1 MAGRKEKKFSQH
13 TQKTIQQSPV
23 QILSPEIIARREK
36 YLGILTI
43 VVLFAFGVYHSILYF
58 GHTVVPI
65 SDFPAFSSV
74 GHQLWSLKAPAD
86 YKRAPM
92 LGLLQVPL
100 GWLVGGQYPDLTA
113 GWLLNAILHPF
124 NLLLLWLIGKK
135 IIGKA
140 AVWFA
145 IVAIINPW
153 VLYLLTEPIVET
165 TYLFFIL
172 LTFYL
177 LLNRSNYCY
186 LFASIATM
194 VRYEAVALILAAFV
208 IDMIYYKGKKERIQ
222 AFLYSASA
230 CLPLLI
236 WMLATF
242 LDWNPQTS
250 GDHYLKIFSANSDYV
265 KALKVPYESQIGFG
279 LNANLLWR
287 IAIFPLLTPLPD
299 AGNDFTDFFFK
310 LTKLLAFAV
319 FFFGAIYG
327 LYKRQWNVLALLLF
341 LVPYFVLHAVFPAP
355 LLRYYAPAFW
365 ILLLICWFGVQSIW
379 GIINKNDRVPRPA
392 VLIIRGLIL
401 VVAFVWLIGLF
412 PYLSKLAQISPRSA
426 CVPFVA
432 MGAFA
437 LLLLVRMFFNKFKFI
452 LGSLVVMTIMCL
464 VVVSNQFGL
473 AQLLGDG
480 QREQEFKLLA
490 DWYVANAKPGE
501 KMGLYM
507 ASVVQIFATKYVDNI
522 VGLPKADNPSEFVK
536 ACYDENIT
544 YVVWATREGLS
555 NDHAGYRGAN
565 LDKTIGILREAKNIG
580 PYEFVAQVGSNR
592 GYVNIFRLQKPANN
606 IQQKL
611 LAN

>member
-1 MAGRKEKKFSQH
+1 MSSRKSRAISGRH
-13 TQKTIQQSPV
+13 KTESASDATVVDIQQLAL
-23 QILSPEIIARREK
+23 QERRFD
-36 YLGILTI
+36 IFAA
-43 VVLFAFGVYHSILYF
+43 VVLLAFGVYHSILYF
-58 GHTVVPI
+58 GHTIVPI
-65 SDFPAFSSV
+65 SDFPAFSGV

-124 NLLLLWLIGKK
+124 NLLLLWLVGKK
-135 IIGKA
+135 IIGKT

-208 IDMIYYKGKKERIQ
+208 MDMIYYKGKKERIQ
-222 AFLYSASA
+222 AFLYSALAS
-230 CLPLLI
+230 LPLLI
-236 WMLATF
+236 WMLVTF

-250 GDHYLKIFSANSDYV
+250 GDHYLKIYSPNSDYV

-279 LNANLLWR
+279 LNANLVWR
-287 IAIFPLLTPLPD
+287 IAISPLLMPLPD
-299 AGNDFTDFFFK
+299 AGNDFADFFFI
-310 LTKLLAFAV
+310 LTKLFAFAA

-341 LVPYFVLHAVFPAP
+341 FVPYFVVHAVFPAP
-355 LLRYYAPAFW
+355 LLRYSAPDFW
-365 ILLLICWFGVQSIW
+365 ILLLISWFGGQSIW

-392 VLIIRGLIL
+392 VLIIQGIIL
-401 VVAFVWLIGLF
+401 VIAFVWLIGLF
-412 PYLSKLAQISPRSA
+412 SYLSKLAQISPRSA
-426 CVPFVA
+426 SVPFVA
-432 MGAFA
+432 MGVFA

-452 LGSLVVMTIMCL
+452 LSSLVVMTIMCL

-490 DWYVANAKPGE
+490 DWYVANARPGE
-501 KMGLYM
+501 KLGVYM
-507 ASVVQIFATKYVDNI
+507 CGVVKIFAPKCAEYI
-522 VGLPKADNPSEFVK
+522 AGLPKAENPSEFVK
-536 ACYDENIT
+536 TCYENDIT
-544 YVVWATREGLS
+544 YVVWATREGLTS
-555 NDHAGYRGAN
+555 EHAGYRQLR
-565 LDKTIGILREAKNIG
+565 LDTNIAMLREPKNIG
-580 PYEFVAQVGSNR
+580 PYEFVTQLGSQR
-592 GYVNIFRLQKPANN
+592 GYVNVFRLRRPADNAGQKPPA
-606 IQQKL
+606 K
-611 LAN
+611 